1 MKINNGNLKKN
12 KKIKIIIVYH
22 YILSQVIYRWVIM
35 LIIKFYLVK
44 DEN

>member
-12 KKIKIIIVYH
+12 KKIKIIIYH
-22 YILSQVIYRWVIM
+22 YILSQVIQRWVIM
-35 LIIKFYLVK
+35 LIIKFYFGK